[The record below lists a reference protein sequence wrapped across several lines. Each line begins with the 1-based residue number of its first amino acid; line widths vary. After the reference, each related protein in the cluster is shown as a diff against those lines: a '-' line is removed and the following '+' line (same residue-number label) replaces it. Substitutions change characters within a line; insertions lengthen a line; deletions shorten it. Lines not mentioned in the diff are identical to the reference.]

1 MSSQIFAKFQYQD
14 KIKKVAISPSDLTWN
29 NISNIISRSFS
40 ISPSRI
46 KLTYKDPEGDEIT
59 ACCDQDLIEAQRA
72 SPKQQPLRFFIYKAT
87 LNHQK
92 SMPINHSASKHSHS
106 SHEDTIALN
115 SSAKSQQKSK
125 SLTAI
130 KDPSSEKKESL
141 IISQDSDE
149 PVISLP
155 QHLKL
160 SSDDM
165 KSLLKTLFQTT
176 EAKAF
181 MQTIKLN
188 NNLARDSTN
197 IIPELDL
204 DSKEFQQ
211 LFCESLTIALN
222 DEPVKEQRLPFI
234 EEIQPAEIDLK
245 STIMSRGSY
254 EEEEEQ
260 KEVRAKVNNHKLDF
274 EKSLLDST
282 LKETIYEKSQNNN
295 NMLRRTLDKNQ
306 LSMRNKSL
314 SSSICC
320 KDLTSSYG
328 VKLAL
333 QYENGRMRLLSIP
346 SGEYTIIDSIG
357 ASKGDNSN
365 AASHIKKSS
374 TVDVLPR
381 LT

>member
-1 MSSQIFAKFQYQD
+1 
-14 KIKKVAISPSDLTWN
+14 
-29 NISNIISRSFS
+29 
-40 ISPSRI
+40 
-46 KLTYKDPEGDEIT
+46 
-59 ACCDQDLIEAQRA
+59 
-72 SPKQQPLRFFIYKAT
+72 
-87 LNHQK
+87 
-92 SMPINHSASKHSHS
+92 MPTHHSASKHSHS
-106 SHEDTIALN
+106 SHEDSIPLN
-115 SSAKSQQKSK
+115 SSAKSQHKSK
-125 SLTAI
+125 SLTSI

-141 IISQDSDE
+141 IISQNSDE
-149 PVISLP
+149 PIISLP

-160 SSDDM
+160 NSDDL

-176 EAKAF
+176 EAKNF
-181 MQTIKLN
+181 IQTIKLN
-188 NNLARDSTN
+188 NNLPQDSTN
-197 IIPELDL
+197 IVPDLDL
-204 DSKEFQQ
+204 DMKEFQQ
-211 LFCESLTIALN
+211 LFCESLTTALN
-222 DEPVKEQRLPFI
+222 EQRHPII

-295 NMLRRTLDKNQ
+295 NMLRRALDKNQ
-306 LSMRNKSL
+306 MSMRNKSL

-365 AASHIKKSS
+365 TAAHIKKSS

>member
-14 KIKKVAISPSDLTWN
+14 KIKKVALSLSDLTWD

-59 ACCDQDLIEAQRA
+59 ACCDQDLLEAQRA
-72 SPKQQPLRFFIYKAT
+72 SPKQQPLRFFIYKAS

-92 SMPINHSASKHSHS
+92 SMPTEDSVLKKSRISA
-106 SHEDTIALN
+106 EDPNPLN
-115 SSAKSQQKSK
+115 TSVKTQPKSK
-125 SLTAI
+125 SLTSI
-130 KDPSSEKKESL
+130 KDPSPEKKESL
-141 IISQDSDE
+141 ILSQDSLDSE
-149 PVISLP
+149 NPEGSQVKEM
-155 QHLKL
+155 KL
-160 SSDDM
+160 NTNDI
-165 KSLLKTLFQTT
+165 KSLLKTLFQTN
-176 EAKAF
+176 EAKNAI
-181 MQTIKLN
+181 QTLKLN
-188 NNLARDSTN
+188 IGDSSS
-197 IIPELDL
+197 ISASMDL

-211 LFCESLTIALN
+211 LFLESLTTALN
-222 DEPVKEQRLPFI
+222 EPLKDVQLPII

-260 KEVRAKVNNHKLDF
+260 KEERAKVNNDKLDF

-282 LKETIYEKSQNNN
+282 LKETIYEKSQNENN
-295 NMLRRTLDKNQ
+295 LLRRTLDKNQ
-306 LSMRNKSL
+306 MSMRNKSL

-357 ASKGDNSN
+357 ASSKGENRN
-365 AASHIKKSS
+365 TAAQIKKSS